1 MRWMTV
7 AMVFAAASGYVVMV
21 LAAAV
26 LGTDGADRW
35 LVFWSSFFAV
45 AAVANGMLQ
54 ETTRAVGEAQNQEG
68 QKTQEAQEPQEAQK
82 GQKTQAAQPVAAPA
96 ATTAVRPNKPANP
109 LRTGGITGI
118 GLGALAALP
127 ALWWAHPHGRRY
139 REYLR
144 ATNRRGLVIRHKPV
158 EPLRRLI
165 GHGCCAPLGDRRVII
180 PGLFDRAD
188 DPTGGLPNWLHDCD
202 GLRRDLVDHRHRRL
216 PRSAEHRACRGRCHR
231 RAVLAQ

>member
-54 ETTRAVGEAQNQEG
+54 ETTRAVGEAQNQEE
-68 QKTQEAQEPQEAQK
+68 QKTQEAQEPQE
-82 GQKTQAAQPVAAPA
+82 GQKAQDAQPVAAPA
-96 ATTAVRPNKPANP
+96 ATTAARPNKPANP

-118 GLGALAALP
+118 GLGALAALT
-127 ALWWAHPHGRRY
+127 ALWWAPSVAPEHSWWAGI
-139 REYLR
+139 LM
-144 ATNRRGLVIRHKPV
+144 AVGIASIFVQQTVAGLLSGTNRWNRYAALLGMDAALRLAIAGL
-158 EPLRRLI
+158 LSW
-165 GHGCCAPLGDRRVII
+165 II
-180 PGLFDRAD
+180 
-188 DPTGGLPNWLHDCD
+188 
-202 GLRRDLVDHRHRRL
+202 
-216 PRSAEHRACRGRCHR
+216 
-231 RAVLAQ
+231 